1 MADCMA
7 NENSWHL
14 SENFE
19 RNCKERCQMNIEEEF
34 EFSLDMKSDSDAD
47 CKACHIK
54 ANNNKKE
61 QLACHYDNID
71 QNDTIVTNNS
81 DNK

>member
-1 MADCMA
+1 MADCVA

-34 EFSLDMKSDSDAD
+34 EFSLDMKDDSDGD
-47 CKACHIK
+47 C
-54 ANNNKKE
+54 
-61 QLACHYDNID
+61 
-71 QNDTIVTNNS
+71 
-81 DNK
+81 